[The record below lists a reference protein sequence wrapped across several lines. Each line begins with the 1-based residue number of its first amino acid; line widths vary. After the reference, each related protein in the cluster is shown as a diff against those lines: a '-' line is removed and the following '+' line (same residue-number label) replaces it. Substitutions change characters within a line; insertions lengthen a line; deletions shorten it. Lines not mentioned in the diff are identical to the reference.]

1 MIGSILRWAC
11 EDCDGIDCHHLIH
24 TLCRGTFTA
33 CDEMHTTNR
42 FKFLLLYPRSQL
54 TSMLRADAVPI
65 AYISSHCFQLL
76 DPKLPWH
83 LLMNETGLNDGCIII
98 DKSPTAAHTANWCAR
113 FSHLCHRQSWSKQSS
128 PMQRRLWQAACL
140 LQQPLIYQF
149 EILCPLHCVFK
160 KWLNHTMSLPQF
172 WIPMFVN
179 IWSIHSFE
187 ERLSG
192 DWKFCHQLFAMYPC
206 ITIISTTQHSGNKC
220 LMFALC
226 STKLFPAF
234 QCMITVCCEQNTQ
247 HAKWLNPWMNQITM
261 TIAHSANWCAY
272 WILAGS

>member
-1 MIGSILRWAC
+1 MFVFHDRLNLAMSLWRLWWQWLPSLDPYTLSRNGYCLRWNAHDQSIQIPLVVSKITINQHAASRC
-11 EDCDGIDCHHLIH
+11 CPNSIYLV
-24 TLCRGTFTA
+24 TLLPTSWSKIA
-33 CDEMHTTNR
+33 
-42 FKFLLLYPRSQL
+42 L
-54 TSMLRADAVPI
+54 TSVDE
-65 AYISSHCFQLL
+65 
-76 DPKLPWH
+76 
-83 LLMNETGLNDGCIII
+83 NETGLNDGCIII

-160 KWLNHTMSLPQF
+160 KWLNHTMSLPQL

-192 DWKFCHQLFAMYPC
+192 DWKFCNQLFAMYPF
-206 ITIISTTQHSGNKC
+206 ITIISTTQHSANKC
-220 LMFALC
+220 LMYAPCFDKAVPNAWVYDC
-226 STKLFPAF
+226 PV
-234 QCMITVCCEQNTQ
+234 M
-247 HAKWLNPWMNQITM
+247 W
-261 TIAHSANWCAY
+261 
-272 WILAGS
+272 